1 MVAPA
6 MMAGMSTPRRPMP
19 IGSTR
24 WILTLASMTALI
36 ALSIDMSLPAQP
48 TFSERFGV
56 SSETASLTLA
66 TFMIGF
72 AIAQLIV
79 GYLSDAWGRRRVI
92 MGGLALFT
100 VSAIACAFATS
111 IEMLLVF
118 RTLQGIGGSAAP
130 VCARAMVRDTQP
142 AKDAARILSTM
153 LATLAVAPMI
163 APSIGGVMLSL
174 FGWRSI
180 FATLA
185 LSGLVL
191 MILAHRTLEETLP
204 PERRLQL
211 SPLGLLRGFRTFFGT
226 PGTKLPILI
235 SCTSFIG
242 QFAYVAVSPFIYLD
256 GYGVSETAFGV
267 YFALTAIALML
278 GSIVGGR
285 MLRGGRTLGQMIVI
299 GTSLLVVGSIA
310 VAIATRPDDAGIA
323 AFLIPMII
331 YFFGC
336 GIAQPSATALALEPV
351 PQIAGTASAAIG
363 FLTMT
368 SGALAGY
375 LTTKIGGS
383 DPHAFSR
390 VVAVVGILAAAIAV
404 VTAIRRRRR
413 LLNRPSAP
421 TLG

>member
-1 MVAPA
+1 
-6 MMAGMSTPRRPMP
+6 MP

-24 WILTLASMTALI
+24 WILILASMTAII

-48 TFSERFGV
+48 VLSETFGV
-56 SSETASLTLA
+56 PSETAGLTLSV
-66 TFMIGF
+66 FMIGF
-72 AIAQLIV
+72 AIAQLVV

-92 MGGLALFT
+92 VGGLALF
-100 VSAIACAFATS
+100 SFAALACSFAPS
-111 IEMLLVF
+111 IEILLVC
-118 RTLQGIGGSAAP
+118 RVLQGIGGAAAP

-163 APSIGGVMLSL
+163 APSIGAVLLSL
-174 FGWRSI
+174 LGWRSI

-185 LSGLVL
+185 LCGLVL
-191 MILAHRTLEETLP
+191 MYLAHTTLEETLP
-204 PERRLQL
+204 TERRLQL
-211 SPLGLLRGFRTFFGT
+211 SPFGLLRGFRTFFAT

-242 QFAYVAVSPFIYLD
+242 QFAYVAVSPFIYLQ
-256 GYGVSETAFGV
+256 GYLVSETAFGI

-299 GTSLLVVGSIA
+299 GTALLVVGSVA

-336 GIAQPSATALALEPV
+336 GMAQPSATALALEPV

-375 LTTKIGGS
+375 FTTKIGGS

-390 VVAVVGILAAAIAV
+390 VVAVVGVLAAAVAI
-404 VTAIRRRRR
+404 VTAVRRRPKR
-413 LLNRPSAP
+413 
-421 TLG
+421 

>member
-1 MVAPA
+1 
-6 MMAGMSTPRRPMP
+6 MMAGMSSPRRPTP

-24 WILTLASMTALI
+24 WILTLASMTAVI

-48 TFSERFGV
+48 VLSERFGV
-56 SSETASLTLA
+56 SSETAGLSLA

-72 AIAQLIV
+72 AVAQLVV

-92 MGGLALFT
+92 IGGLALFS
-100 VSAIACAFATS
+100 VAAVACAFAPS
-111 IEMLLVF
+111 IEVLLVC
-118 RTLQGIGGSAAP
+118 RTLQGIGGAGAP

-142 AKDAARILSTM
+142 TQNAARILSTM

-163 APSIGGVMLSL
+163 APSIGGVLMSL

-185 LSGLVL
+185 VCGIALLVL
-191 MILAHRTLEETLP
+191 AHHTLEETLP
-204 PERRLQL
+204 VERRLVL
-211 SPLGLLRGFRTFFGT
+211 SPFGIVRGFRTFFAT

-242 QFAYVAVSPFIYLD
+242 QFAYVAVSPFIYLQ
-256 GYGVSETAFGV
+256 GYGVSQTAFGV
-267 YFALTAIALML
+267 YFSLTAIALMI

-310 VAIATRPDDAGIA
+310 VAITTRADDAGIA

-375 LTTKIGGS
+375 FTTKIGGA
-383 DPHAFSR
+383 DPHTFSR
-390 VVAVVGILAAAIAV
+390 VVAVVGILAAAIAIL
-404 VTAIRRRRR
+404 TAWARRRR
-413 LLNRPSAP
+413 LESDRQKQQLSR
-421 TLG
+421 